1 MESKLAS
8 LHIDLPTVPKPKPKR
23 KGLPKKDEVVES
35 WEDDDLSSL
44 DDTPTPTEGAG
55 SELKPA
61 MSQDP
66 ALKPPPP
73 TPISPE
79 NADQHIDWAPAQ
91 VLGGGRPKPYGAP
104 SPSTPTDIDREQRR
118 PETTTA
124 TASRLIA
131 AGLGIKPPKKTEEQR
146 QYDRAVREQELRRR
160 NKEKEEKERERE
172 AEEKAKAAVWDE

>member
-1 MESKLAS
+1 MESKRS
-8 LHIDLPTVPKPKPKR
+8 GLHVDLPAGPKSQVVA
-23 KGLPKKDEVVES
+23 KKDEVVES

-44 DDTPTPTEGAG
+44 EDTQTPTDGSG
-55 SELKPA
+55 SELKPVL
-61 MSQDP
+61 SKDP

-79 NADQHIDWAPAQ
+79 NSDQRIDWAPAQ
-91 VLGGGRPKPYGAP
+91 VLGGGRPRPYSPLA
-104 SPSTPTDIDREQRR
+104 PSTPTDSDREQRR

-146 QYDRAVREQELRRR
+146 QYDRAVREKELRRKTR
-160 NKEKEEKERERE
+160 EKEEKERERE
-172 AEEKAKAAVWDE
+172 AEERARAAVWEE